1 MYPGSRLITSPRSQ
15 SHWSWPSFS
24 RSKRNS
30 WRNSAGSHG
39 THSSASPPA
48 APTDR
53 HSPSDA
59 ALTVVVLSSAIVTI
73 LPTQVPRQD
82 HYREVTVWLDA
93 ADHAVRPPRSTNVP
107 RSTKALR
114 SVMLPRS
121 VTVPRDSGAPA

>member
-1 MYPGSRLITSPRSQ
+1 MYPGSRLITSPRSH
-15 SHWSWPSFS
+15 SHCSWPSLS

-73 LPTQVPRQD
+73 LPTQIPCQD
-82 HYREVTVWLDA
+82 LYREVTVGLHA
-93 ADHAVRPPRSTNVP
+93 ADDSVRPPRSVLLT
-107 RSTKALR
+107 R
-114 SVMLPRS
+114 SVMLPRF
-121 VTVPRDSGAPA
+121 VIVPRDSGGPA